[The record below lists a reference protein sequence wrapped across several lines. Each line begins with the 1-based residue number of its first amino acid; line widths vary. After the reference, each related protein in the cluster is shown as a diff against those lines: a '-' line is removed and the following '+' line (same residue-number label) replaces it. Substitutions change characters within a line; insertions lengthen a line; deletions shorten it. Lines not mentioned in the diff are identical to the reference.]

1 MPPRECVI
9 VLTVRKNVK
18 VVISCKLQVISCT
31 HIDMVKMVKKWQV
44 LKATVWEMAFI
55 HKLQQLPY
63 WPWDVVLTSAMLWVT
78 PQASKVASERKL

>member
-1 MPPRECVI
+1 
-9 VLTVRKNVK
+9 
-18 VVISCKLQVISCT
+18 
-31 HIDMVKMVKKWQV
+31 MVKMVKKWQV